1 MKIHINVLSNL
12 SWYLINKWINY
23 WRFLICFIYFG
34 FNSHPL
40 TKKKK
45 HMFFVLCVVFII
57 FAIIQFIIAVYYI
70 YFVLC
75 LGKVSIVT
83 IVDIHIF
90 VSCYYDWDWWVLRFS
105 FILNQLRNWKL
116 FQYLG
121 YCDFMLRD
129 WDFFVSGVYYF
140 NQQCFYYYFCSI
152 TCLISF
158 LYSQNCVQISELPV
172 CVFYFFYFKFR
183 FRGDF

>member
-1 MKIHINVLSNL
+1 MVLTPIPWLKRKNICSLFCVLFLLYLLLSNL
-12 SWYLINKWINY
+12 SLE
-23 WRFLICFIYFG
+23 
-34 FNSHPL
+34 
-40 TKKKK
+40 
-45 HMFFVLCVVFII
+45 
-57 FAIIQFIIAVYYI
+57 IAVYYK

-105 FILNQLRNWKL
+105 FILNQLNWKL

-121 YCDFMLRD
+121 YWDFMLRD
-129 WDFFVSGVYYF
+129 WDFFVSRVYYF

-158 LYSQNCVQISELPV
+158 LYSQNCVQISELLV
-172 CVFYFFYFKFR
+172 YVFYFFYFKFR